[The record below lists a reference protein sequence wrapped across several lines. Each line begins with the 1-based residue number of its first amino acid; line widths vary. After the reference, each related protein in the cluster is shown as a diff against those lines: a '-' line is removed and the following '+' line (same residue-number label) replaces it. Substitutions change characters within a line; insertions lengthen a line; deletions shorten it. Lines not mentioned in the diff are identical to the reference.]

1 MLTRAISL
9 ARSLHVL
16 ECYRVILFQRSSL
29 LPYQMTCMLGLAE
42 AEDDN
47 ASAGS
52 AVRLIAALCT
62 PETPFDR
69 ATLQRWNLESLT
81 AVSLLSSHN
90 CRGRSDLGRPVWSNE
105 MLGLALRRWYGAQ
118 GTETSQETILLYHLV
133 GMHCHSDLR
142 LIQLYSRT
150 RTNGNQPSRHGQDL
164 RDWQESTQCQVATW
178 HARSILRLTE
188 SWPNMPYTRINS
200 VAESND
206 AGLVTQMTGA
216 PHVSYCLYFAA
227 LVLLCAR
234 PKTPTSSAE
243 TLLDF
248 RTAALALSSTKGRI
262 ASVLQKALQEIEL

>member
-1 MLTRAISL
+1 M
-9 ARSLHVL
+9 L

-29 LPYQMTCMLGLAE
+29 LPYQMTCMLGLAQ
-42 AEDDN
+42 AEDSN
-47 ASAGS
+47 AFGCSANE
-52 AVRLIAALCT
+52 LIATLCT
-62 PETPFDR
+62 PQTPIDG

-118 GTETSQETILLYHLV
+118 GTETSQGTILLYHLV

-142 LIQLYSRT
+142 LIQLYSRM
-150 RTNGNQPSRHGQDL
+150 RTNDNQPSQHRQDL

-188 SWPNMPYTRINS
+188 SWPNMPLARFNGIS
-200 VAESND
+200 ESND
-206 AGLVTQMTGA
+206 AGSVTQMTGA
-216 PHVSYCLYFAA
+216 PHVSYSLYFAA
-227 LVLLCAR
+227 LVLFCAR
-234 PKTPTSSAE
+234 PGTSRSSAE
-243 TLLDF
+243 IILDF

-262 ASVLQKALQEIEL
+262 ASVLHKALQEIEL